1 MDLKLTYRE
10 YDRWFSLSRKLKRG
24 TDPVNLSGQ
33 LVVSQRKSRK
43 LYTFTTARSEQLYKF
58 VNIRIEVLFDNYK
71 GVLFLNRKRLSSKF
85 SLHKKL
91 LFDTEYSPSM

>member
-43 LYTFTTARSEQLYKF
+43 LYTFTTARSDQLYKF
-58 VNIRIEVLFDNYK
+58 VKIRIEVLFDNNK

>member
-1 MDLKLTYRE
+1 MELKLTYRE
-10 YDRWFSLSRKLKRG
+10 YDRWFSLSRKLKSG

-43 LYTFTTARSEQLYKF
+43 LYTFTTARSDQSYKF
-58 VNIRIEVLFDNYK
+58 VKIRIEVLFDNYK

-91 LFDTEYSPSM
+91 SFDTEYSPSI

>member
-1 MDLKLTYRE
+1 M
-10 YDRWFSLSRKLKRG
+10 SRKLKRG

-43 LYTFTTARSEQLYKF
+43 LYTFTTARSNQPYKF
-58 VNIRIEVLFDNYK
+58 VKIRIEVRFDNYK

-91 LFDTEYSPSM
+91 SFDTEYSPSM

>member
-1 MDLKLTYRE
+1 M
-10 YDRWFSLSRKLKRG
+10 SRKLKRG

-43 LYTFTTARSEQLYKF
+43 LYTFTTARCDQSYKF
-58 VNIRIEVLFDNYK
+58 VKIRIEVLFYNYK

-91 LFDTEYSPSM
+91 SFDTEYSPSI

>member
-43 LYTFTTARSEQLYKF
+43 LYTFTTARSDQLYKF
-58 VNIRIEVLFDNYK
+58 VKIRIEVLFDNYK

>member
-1 MDLKLTYRE
+1 MELKLTYRE
-10 YDRWFSLSRKLKRG
+10 YDRWFSLSRKLKGG

-43 LYTFTTARSEQLYKF
+43 LYTFTTARSDQPYKF
-58 VNIRIEVLFDNYK
+58 VKIRIEVLFDNYK

-91 LFDTEYSPSM
+91 SFDTEYSPSM